1 MSDGEPCRQMSQEP
15 QTLSPEYVAAM
26 VAAHGQELQR
36 FLLGVL
42 RNTAIA
48 DDCLQA
54 TFTKLLERGHESRPE
69 TRRAWLFKVAFQEAM
84 LAKRKAATGERV
96 LRKAAWGL
104 NLQAES
110 ADGQAIRVE
119 SIDQVRRALD
129 TLPAEQRQVVWMRIY
144 EEKTFAVIA
153 EELRIPIGTA
163 LGRMRTALQKLKKAL
178 E

>member
-1 MSDGEPCRQMSQEP
+1 MSQEP

-42 RNTAIA
+42 RDSATAA
-48 DDCLQA
+48 DCVQA

-84 LAKRKAATGERV
+84 LAKRKSATGDRV

-104 NLQAES
+104 NLGSES
-110 ADGQAIRVE
+110 PDGQAIRVE
-119 SIDQVRRALD
+119 SIEHVRRAMD
-129 TLPAEQRQVVWMRIY
+129 ELPPEQRKVVWMRIY

-153 EELRIPIGTA
+153 EELQIPIGTA
-163 LGRMRTALQKLKKAL
+163 LGRMRTALQKLRKAL

>member
-1 MSDGEPCRQMSQEP
+1 MSQEP

-26 VAAHGQELQR
+26 VAAHGPELER
-36 FLLGVL
+36 FLLGIL
-42 RNTAIA
+42 RDAA
-48 DDCLQA
+48 SAQDCLQVVCV
-54 TFTKLLERGHESRPE
+54 KLLQRGHESRPE
-69 TRRAWLFKVAFQEAM
+69 TRRAWLFKVAYQEAM
-84 LAKRKAATGERV
+84 LAKRKSATGDRV

-104 NLQAES
+104 NLQTEP

-119 SIDQVRRALD
+119 SIDQVRQALD
-129 TLPAEQRQVVWMRIY
+129 ELPPEQRQIVWMRIY

-153 EELRIPIGTA
+153 QELQIPIGTA

>member
-1 MSDGEPCRQMSQEP
+1 MSQEP

-26 VAAHGQELQR
+26 VAAHGQELER

-42 RNTAIA
+42 RDSATAA
-48 DDCLQA
+48 DCLQA

-84 LAKRKAATGERV
+84 LAKRKATTGDRV

-104 NLQAES
+104 NLQSES
-110 ADGQAIRVE
+110 PDGQAIRVE
-119 SIDQVRRALD
+119 SVEQVRQALD
-129 TLPAEQRQVVWMRIY
+129 ALPPEQRKVVWMRIY

-153 EELRIPIGTA
+153 DELQIPIGTA
-163 LGRMRTALQKLKKAL
+163 LGRMRTALIKLRKSL

>member
-1 MSDGEPCRQMSQEP
+1 MSHEP

-26 VAAHGQELQR
+26 VAAHGQELER
-36 FLLGVL
+36 FLLGIL
-42 RNTAIA
+42 RDAATAA
-48 DDCLQA
+48 DCAQT

-69 TRRAWLFKVAFQEAM
+69 TRRAWLFKVAYQEAM
-84 LAKRKAATGERV
+84 LAKRKASTGDRV

-104 NLQAES
+104 NLQSES
-110 ADGQAIRVE
+110 PDGQALRVE
-119 SIDQVRRALD
+119 SVDQVRRALD
-129 TLPAEQRQVVWMRIY
+129 ELPPEQRQVVWMRIY

-163 LGRMRTALQKLKKAL
+163 LGRMRTALQKLKRALDNTAL

>member
-1 MSDGEPCRQMSQEP
+1 MSHETE
-15 QTLSPEYVAAM
+15 TLSPEYVAAM

-42 RNTAIA
+42 RNAAIA

-84 LAKRKAATGERV
+84 LAKRKTATGDRV
-96 LRKAAWGL
+96 LRKTAWGL
-104 NLQAES
+104 KLES
-110 ADGQAIRVE
+110 ESPDGQALRVE
-119 SIDQVRRALD
+119 SVEQVRQAMDAL
-129 TLPAEQRQVVWMRIY
+129 PPEQRKVVWMRIY

-153 EELRIPIGTA
+153 EELQIPIGTA
-163 LGRMRTALQKLKKAL
+163 LGRMRTALQKLRKAL

>member
-1 MSDGEPCRQMSQEP
+1 MSQEP

-42 RNTAIA
+42 RDSATAA
-48 DDCLQA
+48 DCVQA
-54 TFTKLLERGHESRPE
+54 TFTKLLERGHASRPE

-84 LAKRKAATGERV
+84 LAKRKSATGDRV

-104 NLQAES
+104 NLGSES
-110 ADGQAIRVE
+110 PDGQAIRLESVE
-119 SIDQVRRALD
+119 QVRRAMD
-129 TLPAEQRQVVWMRIY
+129 DLPPEQRQVVWMRIY

-153 EELRIPIGTA
+153 EELQIPIGTA
-163 LGRMRTALQKLKKAL
+163 LGRMRTALQKLRKAL

>member
-1 MSDGEPCRQMSQEP
+1 MSQEP
-15 QTLSPEYVAAM
+15 QTLSPEAVAAM

-42 RNTAIA
+42 RDTAIA

-84 LAKRKAATGERV
+84 LAKRKAATGDRV

-104 NLQAES
+104 NLQS
-110 ADGQAIRVE
+110 DSPDGQAIRVE
-119 SIDQVRRALD
+119 SVEQIRQALD
-129 TLPAEQRQVVWMRIY
+129 DLPPEQRKVVWMRIY

-153 EELRIPIGTA
+153 DELHIPIGTA
-163 LGRMRTALQKLKKAL
+163 LGRMRTALIKLRKAL